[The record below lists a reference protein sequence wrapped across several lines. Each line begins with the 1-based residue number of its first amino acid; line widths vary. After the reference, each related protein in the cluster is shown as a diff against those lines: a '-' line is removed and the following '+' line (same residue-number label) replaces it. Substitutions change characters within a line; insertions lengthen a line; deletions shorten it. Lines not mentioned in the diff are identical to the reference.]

1 MEAEAGFDAGAKA
14 AADATMVS
22 ANTDFI
28 IYIYFVDFSVSYL
41 ILLKFQRIEH
51 QNKKKKDY

>member
-1 MEAEAGFDAGAKA
+1 MVFKSAVVSDNCVDAMEAEAGFDAIGAKA

-28 IYIYFVDFSVSYL
+28 INLFY
-41 ILLKFQRIEH
+41 
-51 QNKKKKDY
+51 

>member
-1 MEAEAGFDAGAKA
+1 MVFKSAVVSDNCVDVAMEAEAGFDAGAKA

-28 IYIYFVDFSVSYL
+28 VCE
-41 ILLKFQRIEH
+41 LLV
-51 QNKKKKDY
+51 Y